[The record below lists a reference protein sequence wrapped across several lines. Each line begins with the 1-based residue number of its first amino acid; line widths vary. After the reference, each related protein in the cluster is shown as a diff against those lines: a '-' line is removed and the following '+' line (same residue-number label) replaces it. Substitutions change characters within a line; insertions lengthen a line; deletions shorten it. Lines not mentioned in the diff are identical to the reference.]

1 MEKLEWK
8 SLVSLS
14 QGLDIYSSEFF
25 IGIESK
31 GFAGWMK
38 KARRNWLERFL
49 ARSYFCRRYSFLSG
63 HPWIHRESISKRYY
77 REAVEIFIGP
87 LALRQRQ
94 PLTSSPFFH
103 RFLDG
108 EYGEDGFW
116 KMDIVSRVFENYSKG
131 MNIIAIILIYSF

>member
-77 REAVEIFIGP
+77 REGSRRDFYRSTCP
-87 LALRQRQ
+87 
-94 PLTSSPFFH
+94 PTKTTSNLFSVLPPFPG
-103 RFLDG
+103 RWIWRRWILKDG
-108 EYGEDGFW
+108 YRISCIRKLFERNEY
-116 KMDIVSRVFENYSKG
+116 YSD
-131 MNIIAIILIYSF
+131 NIDL